1 MENKTQIDQ
10 TQAERE
16 HCMSNQSEALSKL
29 YSYREQI
36 ENNLNEIQAI
46 LGTNFPEEYA
56 VASQHW
62 IVQIK
67 TALTDNTRYLPRGEY
82 SMDYTLHRIE
92 DKLFN
97 NSDKGVS
104 KYI

>member
-1 MENKTQIDQ
+1 
-10 TQAERE
+10 
-16 HCMSNQSEALSKL
+16 MSNKSESLSKL

-46 LGTNFPEEYA
+46 LGANFPEEYA

-82 SMDYTLHRIE
+82 SMDYTLRRIE
-92 DKLFN
+92 DKLFFE
-97 NSDKGVS
+97 SDKGVS